1 MNTLIVI
8 PTYNESLNINTLL
21 QQLSLYAPNAHVL
34 FVDDNSPDRT
44 ADITSHLLL
53 NNPEYSHHQVFI
65 RSGPRGLGRAYR
77 DGFRIALD
85 SGYDTVVQMDADL
98 SHDPKY
104 LPTLIQK
111 CQATD
116 LVIGSRYCSGG
127 GVRDWP
133 RSRLMLSRFACWY
146 VQRVADIPIQD
157 ATAGFRCWT
166 RRALQSIDISSIKS
180 EGYSFQVE
188 MTSRA
193 IRAGMRIV
201 ETPIIFTDRTHGKS
215 KISRSVILESLL
227 MPWKLRFDHW
237 VPPVL
242 TERTPA
248 AN

>member
-1 MNTLIVI
+1 
-8 PTYNESLNINTLL
+8 
-21 QQLSLYAPNAHVL
+21 
-34 FVDDNSPDRT
+34 
-44 ADITSHLLL
+44 
-53 NNPEYSHHQVFI
+53 
-65 RSGPRGLGRAYR
+65 
-77 DGFRIALD
+77 
-85 SGYDTVVQMDADL
+85 
-98 SHDPKY
+98 
-104 LPTLIQK
+104 
-111 CQATD
+111 
-116 LVIGSRYCSGG
+116 
-127 GVRDWP
+127 
-133 RSRLMLSRFACWY
+133 MLSRFACWY